1 MLLFHSTDS
10 GVVTPRRR
18 SLEDKETSS
27 ESTYSDVGNSN
38 EDLFVCTE
46 DDGPMDFSTSTQDK
60 MSVDRADEAAGV
72 PRTSSSGAKGNITN
86 PNIRYRSCRNS
97 QISHSKTE
105 EDSTDPKSRSGV
117 NDSKS
122 KVNI

>member
-72 PRTSSSGAKGNITN
+72 PRTSSSGAKGNITFG
-86 PNIRYRSCRNS
+86 
-97 QISHSKTE
+97 TE
-105 EDSTDPKSRSGV
+105 AAAIHKFHTRRRKKILLTPKVEVELMILNRR
-117 NDSKS
+117 
-122 KVNI
+122 